1 MESGVEDVGWEDT
14 TPIDSDD
21 DPTIDIDMIVP
32 GDYPDQGEDNK
43 DNVTTFPVVD
53 VTEDLGKF
61 KNMVGAVVNYED
73 KCTNTGEV
81 G

>member
-14 TPIDSDD
+14 TPIDSDV

-43 DNVTTFPVVD
+43 DNITTFPV
-53 VTEDLGKF
+53 
-61 KNMVGAVVNYED
+61 
-73 KCTNTGEV
+73 
-81 G
+81 